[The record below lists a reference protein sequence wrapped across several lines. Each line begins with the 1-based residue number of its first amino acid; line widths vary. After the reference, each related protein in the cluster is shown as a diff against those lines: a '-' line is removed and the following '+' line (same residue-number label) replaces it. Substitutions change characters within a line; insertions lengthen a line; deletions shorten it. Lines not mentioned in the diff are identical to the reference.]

1 MGVCSS
7 RRKPVILVLWVVLFI
22 IIVFISGYSHA
33 SRTTNV
39 FKLKPKSHNTGHF
52 FGFLPRR
59 MPIPYSSPSRKHNDI
74 GLKSW
79 RSP

>member
-1 MGVCSS
+1 MGQC
-7 RRKPVILVLWVVLFI
+7 RIQPILLVWFFFLFI
-22 IIVFISGYSHA
+22 FIVSQYCHG

-39 FKLKPKSHNTGHF
+39 FKLKPNSQYTGHF
-52 FGFLPRR
+52 LGFLPRHF
-59 MPIPYSSPSRKHNDI
+59 PIPASGPSRKHNDI

>member
-1 MGVCSS
+1 MGLC
-7 RRKPVILVLWVVLFI
+7 RRPLVLLLWLLLFI
-22 IIVFISGYSHA
+22 CITVDHCHG

-39 FKLKPKSHNTGHF
+39 FEVNPKPQYIGHF

-59 MPIPYSSPSRKHNDI
+59 MPIPYSGPSRKHNDI
-74 GLKSW
+74 GLKNW